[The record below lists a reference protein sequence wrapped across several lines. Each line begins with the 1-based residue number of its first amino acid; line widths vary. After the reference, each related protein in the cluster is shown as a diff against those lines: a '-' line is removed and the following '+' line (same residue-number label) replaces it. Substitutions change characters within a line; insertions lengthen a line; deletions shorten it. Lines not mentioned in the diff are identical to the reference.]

1 MISREVI
8 EIGVVGKVYV
18 VLLQVCIKKYLLQR
32 LILSGKAAAL
42 LVVGQKIMYLLFPTD
57 STELSLLLLLLL
69 LFIYFSLALQQ

>member
-57 STELSLLLLLLL
+57 CTELSLLLLLLL

>member
-8 EIGVVGKVYV
+8 EIRVVGKVYV

-32 LILSGKAAAL
+32 LILSWKAAAL

-69 LFIYFSLALQQ
+69 FIYFSLALQQ